1 MNLQT
6 GDILHCRG
14 KRLLSRLIAFAT
26 NSEFTHTAI
35 VKVEEGEVFIAEM
48 QKNGCELKSYENW
61 QKDYGYKYVATRCHN
76 VSNLNISGKIYNKIG
91 FARYDIALLF
101 LRYPVKLLKSLIF
114 NKEFSINRKK
124 NEEMRMTCSE
134 FVAYCYGWSEPQNY
148 SPKDVYD
155 KCIKEGHIIL

>member
-14 KRLLSRLIAFAT
+14 KRLLSKLIAFAT
-26 NSEFTHTAI
+26 HSEFTHTAI

-61 QKDYGYKYVATRCHN
+61 QKDYGYKYVATRDN
-76 VSNLNISGKIYNKIG
+76 SSDVSYVATRIYRKIG

-101 LRYPVKLLKSLIF
+101 LRYPAKLLLSLF
-114 NKEFSINRKK
+114 LNKEFVLKRKK
-124 NEEMRMTCSE
+124 NEEKRMTCSE
-134 FVAYCYGWSEPQNY
+134 FVAYCYGWGDPQNY